1 MPRKGTSLPT
11 RKDRKAI
18 REEVEWAFHHKGGG
32 RWLASLAD
40 DPKTLPLFISL
51 LNKVIPAAVD
61 ISANVNVID
70 LGLALEQ
77 ASKRMLDVSPNTE
90 TPTTIEHVPSAT
102 PDTSD
107 TREPDT
113 PDTSDTREPDTP
125 DTPDTSDTY
134 EPDTHEPDTHEPDTL
149 EGESFEVLG

>member
-1 MPRKGTSLPT
+1 MTRRGDPPP
-11 RKDRKAI
+11 RKDRKDLKSI
-18 REEVEWAFHHKGGG
+18 REEVEWAFNHKGGG
-32 RWLASLAD
+32 RWLVSLAD
-40 DPKTLPLFISL
+40 DPKTLPLFVTL

-77 ASKRMLDVSPNTE
+77 ASKRMLDVSPNTL
-90 TPTTIEHVPSAT
+90 TPDTIEHAPSAT

-125 DTPDTSDTY
+125 DTSDTPDT
-134 EPDTHEPDTHEPDTL
+134 PDTL